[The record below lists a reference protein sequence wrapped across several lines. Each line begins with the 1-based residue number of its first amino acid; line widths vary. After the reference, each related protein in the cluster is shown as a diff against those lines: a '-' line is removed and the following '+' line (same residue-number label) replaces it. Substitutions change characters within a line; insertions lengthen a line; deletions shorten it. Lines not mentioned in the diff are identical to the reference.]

1 MFLTIKEERLEE
13 EIVEKKSKFIGT
25 LFYVKSEEE
34 AQNIIKSTK
43 KKYYD
48 ARHNCYAYR
57 VMTED
62 GIIERFSDDGE
73 PSGTAGGPMLN
84 VLAKNN
90 LCNVLII
97 VTRYFGGIL
106 LGTGGLVRAYSEATM
121 KVIETATI
129 ANETLGMEVEV
140 QVEYANLEQLKYY
153 CKKNEIT
160 ISNIIY
166 ENNIKCYLEVTE
178 EELTN
183 ILDNEHSNCNVIEYR
198 LVNRKNI
205 RKPQKSTK
213 VETHNYIE

>member
-84 VLAKNN
+84 ILAKNN